1 MDNQSLLIFWMSF
14 PDGGRDPDQQKTTEY
29 SIFHNVDKICMSWSC
44 KIVEYKILTS
54 ENLAVPLNKC
64 LKSQKIHQSI
74 DFNEYSVKVRKMWSR
89 KAVKKFWSSTQPL
102 CLEVNLPGLRNWVQ
116 PSPSPSDPSSHP
128 TSPRSQDPSPDRTDD
143 DSSDI
148 EIDDSDLEL
157 LIHFDSLK
165 ANYELKGVCG

>member
-1 MDNQSLLIFWMSF
+1 M
-14 PDGGRDPDQQKTTEY
+14 
-29 SIFHNVDKICMSWSC
+29 
-44 KIVEYKILTS
+44 
-54 ENLAVPLNKC
+54 
-64 LKSQKIHQSI
+64 
-74 DFNEYSVKVRKMWSR
+74 
-89 KAVKKFWSSTQPL
+89 
-102 CLEVNLPGLRNWVQ
+102 Q

-165 ANYELKGVCG
+165 ANYELKGECVGKSEEAEYEEISEWEGFGQEDLTDAMLDMFEDDDEKDLDWLPPKLEAR

>member
-1 MDNQSLLIFWMSF
+1 MPRGQPS
-14 PDGGRDPDQQKTTEY
+14 K
-29 SIFHNVDKICMSWSC
+29 
-44 KIVEYKILTS
+44 
-54 ENLAVPLNKC
+54 
-64 LKSQKIHQSI
+64 
-74 DFNEYSVKVRKMWSR
+74 KVCT
-89 KAVKKFWSSTQPL
+89 KA
-102 CLEVNLPGLRNWVQ
+102 NLPGLRNWVQ

-165 ANYELKGVCG
+165 ANYELKGECVDKSEEAEYEEISEWEGFGQEDLTDAMLDMFEDDDEKDLDWLPPKLEARWNKKQNNIKKGRYSPIVLPFTALTTKPAPDKPKNL